1 MENEFKHN
9 FCESRLQNNEGPELW
24 NSYTSLIISAFP
36 FFIGFPKSS
45 MFYNIA
51 CMLSING
58 FASFYY
64 HYYLNWYGKQAD
76 EITMIL
82 SNYYGIWGLLR
93 MYYFYDKKPIN
104 WYNGWNSAFMVFFL
118 VTNTISKY
126 DKLFP
131 NIFLVYLAV
140 TIYLIYKVST
150 KYNYKYKRYL
160 LTSAVGGASW
170 VISEVYCNETTKY
183 GHVVWHFMF
192 PLGFYQLIMKF
203 DQHYRDMKDAIL

>member
-9 FCESRLQNNEGPELW
+9 FCESRLQDYQPPEIW
-24 NSYTSLIISAFP
+24 NAYTSLVISAFP
-36 FFIGFPKSS
+36 FIIGFPKSS

-64 HYYLNWYGKQAD
+64 HYYLDWYGKQAD

-93 MYYFYDKKPIN
+93 MYYFYNKTPIN
-104 WYNGWNSAFMVFFL
+104 WYNGWNSVFMVFFL
-118 VTNTISKY
+118 VINTVSKN
-126 DKLFP
+126 DELFP
-131 NIFLVYLAV
+131 NIFAIYLSA
-140 TIYLIYKVST
+140 TIYLIYKVAT

-160 LTSAVGGASW
+160 ITSAIGGTCW
-170 VISEVYCNETTKY
+170 IISELHCTETTKY

-192 PLGFYQLIMKF
+192 PLGFYQLIMNF
-203 DQHYRDMKDAIL
+203 DNHYNEMKRSVL

>member
-24 NSYTSLIISAFP
+24 NSYTSLVISAFP
-36 FFIGFPKSS
+36 FLIGFPKSS

-93 MYYFYDKKPIN
+93 MYYFYNKKPIN

-118 VTNTISKY
+118 VINTVSKY
-126 DKLFP
+126 DQLFP
-131 NIFLVYLAV
+131 NIFLFYLGV
-140 TIYLIYKVST
+140 TIYLIYKVSI
-150 KYNYKYKRYL
+150 KYNYAYKRYL
-160 LTSAVGGASW
+160 LTSAVGGICW
-170 VISEVYCNETTKY
+170 VISEVHCTETTKY

>member
-24 NSYTSLIISAFP
+24 NSYTSLVISAFP
-36 FFIGFPKSS
+36 FLIGFPKSS

-58 FASFYY
+58 FASFHY
-64 HYYLNWYGKQAD
+64 HYYLNWYGKQGD

-118 VTNTISKY
+118 VINTVSKY
-126 DKLFP
+126 DQLFP
-131 NIFLVYLAV
+131 NIFLFYLGV
-140 TIYLIYKVST
+140 TIYLIYKVSI
-150 KYNYKYKRYL
+150 KYNYAYKRYL
-160 LTSAVGGASW
+160 LTSAIGGASW
-170 VISEVYCNETTKY
+170 VISELYCTETTKY
-183 GHVVWHFMF
+183 GHVIWHFMF

-203 DQHYRDMKDAIL
+203 DQHYTDMKHAIL

>member
-9 FCESRLQNNEGPELW
+9 FCESRLQDYQPPEIW
-24 NSYTSLIISAFP
+24 NAYTSLVISAFP
-36 FFIGFPKSS
+36 FIIGFPKSS

-64 HYYLNWYGKQAD
+64 HYHLNWYGKQAD

-93 MYYFYDKKPIN
+93 MYYFYNKKPIN
-104 WYNGWNSAFMVFFL
+104 WYNGWNSVFMVFFL
-118 VTNTISKY
+118 VTNTVSKN

-131 NIFLVYLAV
+131 NIFTLYLGV

-150 KYNYKYKRYL
+150 KYNYSYRRYL
-160 LTSAVGGASW
+160 LTSGIGAACW
-170 VISEVYCNETTKY
+170 IISEIHCTEVTKY
-183 GHVVWHFMF
+183 GHVIWHCMF
-192 PLGFYQLIMKF
+192 PLGFYQLIMNF
-203 DQHYRDMKDAIL
+203 DHYYTEMKYSVL

>member
-24 NSYTSLIISAFP
+24 NSYTSLVISAFP
-36 FFIGFPKSS
+36 FLIGFPKSS

-58 FASFYY
+58 FASFHY
-64 HYYLNWYGKQAD
+64 HYYLNWYGKQGD

-118 VTNTISKY
+118 VINTVSKY
-126 DKLFP
+126 DQLFP
-131 NIFLVYLAV
+131 NIFLFYLGV
-140 TIYLIYKVST
+140 TIYLIYKVSI

-160 LTSAVGGASW
+160 LTSAIGGACW
-170 VISEVYCNETTKY
+170 VISELYCTETTKY

-192 PLGFYQLIMKF
+192 PLGFYQLIMEF
-203 DQHYRDMKDAIL
+203 DKHYRNMKDTIL